1 MIRKNQAKKGSLGL
15 MFLLAILASN
25 YGQSSSLN
33 LKVEQLTSG
42 GKHHFFGYIGQCRTI
57 PWNESGRYILGL
69 EVDSIHRMPYP
80 EEAAKV
86 FVIDTRKENKIIYL
100 DETHAWNHQQGTM
113 FYWNP
118 NAAETE
124 FFFNDRDVKT
134 GKVFTVLYDVKK
146 KKRIKEY
153 RYEDSPVGNGGVAW
167 DGSFFMGINYGR
179 LARLRLVTGYPDALD
194 WSKEEVAPEN
204 DGIFKIDIKTGEKEL
219 LVSYRQME
227 DEIRKFDKDFK
238 NTGLFINHTL
248 LNREGNR
255 LYFFARAGWGK
266 WDNKTNR
273 TNVAFSVHLDGSK
286 LTRHEQHIGGHPE
299 WGEGSLLIGRE
310 GKNQIFYDVDSKKVV
325 KQLGTAE
332 IFPNPEGD
340 ISLSPDGNWFANG
353 YKKGSENVYTVY
365 RLSDDQYVKSEGV
378 YKGDFSGD
386 IRIDPAP
393 RWNRSNDAI
402 LVPGIDENN
411 TRQMFLIRVS
421 TGK

>member
-1 MIRKNQAKKGSLGL
+1 MYHKDAHKKRFLGL
-15 MFLLAILASN
+15 MFILAILLSSC
-25 YGQSSSLN
+25 GQPSSLE
-33 LKVEQLTSG
+33 LKVEQLTTG

-86 FVIDTRKENKIIYL
+86 FVIDTKEENKIIYL

-113 FYWNP
+113 YYWNP
-118 NAAETE
+118 NAAETQ

-134 GKVFTVLYDVKK
+134 GKVFTVLYDIKK
-146 KKRIKEY
+146 RKRIKEY

-194 WSKEEVAPEN
+194 WSKAEVAPEN
-204 DGIFKIDIKTGEKEL
+204 DGIFKIDIETGEKEL
-219 LVSYRQME
+219 LVSYRQMD
-227 DEIRKFDKDFK
+227 DEIRKYDKDFK

-248 LNREGNR
+248 LNREANR
-255 LYFFARAGWGK
+255 LYFFARAGWAEGDIK
-266 WDNKTNR
+266 ANR

-310 GKNQIFYDVDSKKVV
+310 GKKQIFYDVDTKKVV
-325 KQLGTAE
+325 EQLGNPE

-353 YKKGSENVYTVY
+353 YKKGSENFYTVY
-365 RLSDDQYVKSEGV
+365 RLSDDQYFKSEGI

-386 IRIDPAP
+386 IRIDAAP
-393 RWNRSNDAI
+393 RWNRSSDAI
-402 LVPGIDENN
+402 LVPGIDKNN
-411 TRQMFLIRVS
+411 TRQMFLISVVQH
-421 TGK
+421 